1 MTKRAN
7 PWAALIALCV
17 GFFMILL
24 DTTIVTIAIPSMVRG
39 LDTDLNSVV
48 WVISIY
54 LLVYAVLM
62 LFTSRL
68 GDRFGPKRVYLA
80 GMVVFTAASLWCGLS
95 GTAETLIAARGL
107 QGLGAALM
115 TPQTLSFITHLFP
128 PAKRGPAMGM
138 WGGIAGLATITG
150 PLLGG
155 VLVDSLGW
163 EWIFF
168 VNVPIGV
175 VGIVLAVV
183 LVPDWKP
190 GRLRSFDVP
199 GILLSVAGLG
209 LLVFGIQN
217 GQHFDWGQVR
227 DWISIPEIIAAGVV
241 LLIAFV
247 FWQRYNRGEP
257 LVPLRVFGN
266 RNFSTGTA
274 TATAIGFAMTGMF
287 VPLVLYTQSVLGLSP
302 TKAGL
307 LTAPMSLLSGMIAP
321 FIGRLSDR
329 GNAKYLVMTGFL
341 ALATGLGLVAL
352 ISRPDTNPWTL
363 VPALLVA
370 GVGTGFV
377 FAPMSNITMRSVEPA
392 LAGTASGIFNT
403 SRQVGGVLGS
413 AAIGVLLQARIS
425 ASMTDEAT
433 EAARSL
439 PPEYRETFV
448 NGVSQAA
455 SSANELGPAAGG
467 GVPSNLPSEVA
478 DQIQRLATQVVH
490 NGLTDATRESMIL
503 PIAVLLI
510 GALTAT
516 LMRRNPA
523 PEPPRAPEPTPD
535 TAPTEGERV

>member
-1 MTKRAN
+1 VTRQVN
-7 PWAALIALCV
+7 PWAALVALCI

-24 DTTIVTIAIPSMVRG
+24 DTTIVSIAIPAMVRG
-39 LDTDLNSVV
+39 LHTDLNSVV

-68 GDRFGPKRVYLA
+68 GDRFGPKRIFLA

-95 GTAETLIAARGL
+95 GSAEMLIAARAL

-138 WGGIAGLATITG
+138 WGAVAGLATITG

-168 VNVPIGV
+168 VNVPVGL
-175 VGIVLAVV
+175 VGIVLTVV
-183 LVPDWKP
+183 LVPDWQP
-190 GRLRSFDVP
+190 RRLRSFDVP
-199 GILLSVAGLG
+199 GILLSVAALS

-217 GQHFDWGQVR
+217 GQHYDWGTVFAGVTVF
-227 DWISIPEIIAAGVV
+227 EIIAAGAA
-241 LLIAFV
+241 LLVAFV
-247 FWQRYNRGEP
+247 VWQRYNRNEP
-257 LVPLRVFGN
+257 LVPLRVFDN
-266 RNFSTGTA
+266 RNFSTATV

-287 VPLVLYTQSVLGLSP
+287 IPLVVYTQNVLGLTP
-302 TKAGL
+302 TQAGL
-307 LTAPMSLLSGMIAP
+307 LTAPMSLLSGMVAP

-329 GNAKYLVMTGFL
+329 ANAKYLVVIGFV
-341 ALATGLGLVAL
+341 ALAAGLGLVAFEAG
-352 ISRPDTNPWTL
+352 PDTDPWTL

-370 GVGTGFV
+370 GIGTGFV
-377 FAPMSNITMRSVEPA
+377 FAPMSNIAMRSVEPM

-425 ASMTDEAT
+425 ASMGSEAV
-433 EAARSL
+433 EAAKALPQQYQAGFVDSL
-439 PPEYRETFV
+439 
-448 NGVSQAA
+448 SHAA
-455 SSANELGPAAGG
+455 NSANELNDRVGAAIPA
-467 GVPSNLPSEVA
+467 NLPPSVA
-478 DQIQRLATQVVH
+478 DRIQQLAGQVVH
-490 NGLTDATRESMIL
+490 NGLTDAARESMLL
-503 PIAVLLI
+503 PIGVLLI
-510 GALTAT
+510 GAVAAL
-516 LMRRNPA
+516 LMRRVPA
-523 PEPPRAPEPTPD
+523 PAWSAEPTTD
-535 TAPTEGERV
+535 TAPERV